1 MDFSFGVTEY
11 MIIFLCIAAG
21 CLFFSRLLKKIILC
35 AARGALGL
43 GTIYI
48 LNIILESSGLVL
60 GVNLFNGVI
69 IGLLGLPAFIGLYII
84 KLFAL

>member
-1 MDFSFGVTEY
+1 M
-11 MIIFLCIAAG
+11 
-21 CLFFSRLLKKIILC
+21 
-35 AARGALGL
+35 GL

-48 LNIILESSGLVL
+48 LNVILESSGLVL